1 MPWLSYQGS
10 VVSPLLHHILCPK
23 WSPMLADPAVFCLL
37 ALFSIYLAVLCLGCG
52 MGDLGYGMWDL
63 LPSPGLEVRPLHW
76 DHRVLATA
84 PPESPWL
91 SCFNCL
97 LG

>member
-10 VVSPLLHHILCPK
+10 MSPLLRNILCSE

-37 ALFSIYLAVLCLGCG
+37 ALFSIYLAVLGLGCG
-52 MGDLGYGMWDL
+52 MGDLGYSMWDL
-63 LPSPGLEVRPLHW
+63 LPSPGLELRPLHW
-76 DHRVLATA
+76 EHRVLATA
-84 PPESPWL
+84 PLESPWP